1 MTKADV
7 LNDARKLMG
16 QDAAII
22 DKLIKQS
29 ATVNKD
35 QFGETVASKVLLS
48 KFGSI
53 TEALNE
59 GTLSNE
65 QYAKEMTIAC
75 QQIRNSIGAMQEN
88 GSLNGRQLRDIFKNY
103 YDEQRAAGDFAWLN
117 ESAAMNRIANFDLQ
131 NFANQ
136 MSGGTSL
143 IKEFKS
149 SKAGS
154 YSDWSVNNTLDM
166 NLGRGR
172 NFAGA
177 DADNII
183 AKDRGAGLAVAK
195 TDGVIQ
201 LSAAINRANTKQN
214 EQLQAINENL
224 EKMVGLQGANND
236 LSQEMID
243 ETRQRREFGVERQG
257 AYR

>member
-1 MTKADV
+1 MTKKDV
-7 LNDARKLMG
+7 LDDARKLMG

-22 DKLIKQS
+22 DKLIRQS
-29 ATVNKD
+29 QIADKD

-48 KFGSI
+48 KFGVI

-59 GTLSNE
+59 GKLTEE

-75 QQIRNSIGAMQEN
+75 QQIRNSLGAMQDD
-88 GSLNGRQLRDIFKNY
+88 GLLNGRQLRDIFRNY
-103 YDEQRAAGDFAWLN
+103 YDEQHEVGDFAWIN
-117 ESAAMNRIANFDLQ
+117 EGTATNRLANFNLK

-136 MSGGTSL
+136 MAGNTDFV
-143 IKEFKS
+143 KEFKA

-154 YSDWSVNNTLDM
+154 YSDWSFNNEYDLKV
-166 NLGRGR
+166 GRSK

-177 DADNII
+177 DADDII
-183 AKDRGAGLAVAK
+183 AKDRDAGLAVAK
-195 TDGVIQ
+195 TDGVVQ

-236 LSQEMID
+236 LNQEMLD
-243 ETRQRREFGVERQG
+243 ENRQRREFGAERQG
-257 AYR
+257 AY